1 MEKRCLW
8 KGKGSSGEE
17 KMLGG
22 SVPQE
27 GKRCLDDSR
36 EEKVPQCLGRG
47 RCLRASVPLEGKR
60 CISATGA
67 SVLQEGKSCLGG
79 LGVEKVPQ

>member
-1 MEKRCLW
+1 MTRERKRCL
-8 KGKGSSGEE
+8 SA
-17 KMLGG
+17 LGG
-22 SVPQE
+22 E
-27 GKRCLDDSR
+27 G
-36 EEKVPQCLGRG
+36 
-47 RCLRASVPLEGKR
+47 ASVPLEGKR